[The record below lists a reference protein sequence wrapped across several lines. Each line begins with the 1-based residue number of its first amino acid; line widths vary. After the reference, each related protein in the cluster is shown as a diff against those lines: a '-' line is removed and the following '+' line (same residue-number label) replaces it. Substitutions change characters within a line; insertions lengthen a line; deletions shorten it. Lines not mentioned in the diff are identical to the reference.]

1 MGFPRPDVARVIR
14 ERSLHGAISREH
26 LLAAGVSSS
35 AIHRL
40 RRGGHLET
48 VHDGVYLVA
57 DTVRSPRAK
66 EAAALVACAPDA
78 HLSRLTAGRLWE
90 LPVPTASYVS
100 VTVEGRYRSS
110 FPGVRVSYVREM
122 LPQERREIDGLSVTS
137 PALTLLDLM
146 GAFGPRV
153 LVPALNEARIQG
165 LVTMEE
171 LDTTTRFHW
180 LRPGSAA
187 LRAHLAR
194 ERGPEIT
201 RSEAERRALELMKKH
216 GIVPDESDYPIG
228 PYRVDFYFRRE
239 RVAVEID
246 GYRYH
251 STPERFVH
259 DRRRTA
265 YLASRGIIVFPLVWD
280 DIVHESA
287 NAMTN
292 LTGTLAGR
300 RHLFDG

>member
-1 MGFPRPDVARVIR
+1 M
-14 ERSLHGAISREH
+14 
-26 LLAAGVSSS
+26 AAGISPSTVQ
-35 AIHRL
+35 RL
-40 RRGGHLET
+40 RAKGHLEP

-57 DTVRSPRAK
+57 DSVRSPRARH
-66 EAAALVACAPDA
+66 AAALIACAPDA
-78 HLSRLTAGRLWE
+78 YLSRLTAAELWE
-90 LPVPTASYVS
+90 FPVPKTALIH

-110 FPGVRVSYVREM
+110 FPGVRVSFIRQM
-122 LPQERREIDGLSVTS
+122 LPQERRVVDGLAVTS

-146 GAFGPRV
+146 GAYGPRV
-153 LVPALNEARIQG
+153 LAPALNEARVQG

-171 LDTTTRFHW
+171 LDTTIRFHRR
-180 LRPGSAA
+180 RPGAGR

-194 ERGPEIT
+194 ERGPGIT

-251 STPERFVH
+251 STPERFIH

-280 DIVHESA
+280 DIVAQSA
-287 NAMTN
+287 SAMVN
-292 LTGTLAGR
+292 LTGTLGER
-300 RHLFDG
+300 RNLLDS